1 MDTFAAMSLARTVL
15 LVRPASFG
23 YNAETALT
31 NHFQQPP
38 TGLDAPAAQQR
49 ALAEFDAAVATLRA
63 AGVRVLVFE
72 DTAAPAKPDAV
83 FPNNWLTLHPDGR
96 AILYPMCAPSRRPE
110 RRPDILAALREQ
122 YQLTDVIDLSGHEV
136 EGRFLEG
143 TGSIIFD
150 HPHRLAYAALSPRT
164 DAALLADVCA
174 HLGYRPVPFHAVDA
188 QGQAIY
194 HTNVMMCLGPDFTV
208 ICLESLRDAA
218 ERAAVT
224 NELQRTGHE
233 IVDITLEQVARFA
246 GNMLVVQPATG
257 RPRLVLSQSAHDAL
271 TPAQRTHLAQ
281 HCDLLPLRIP
291 TIETLGG
298 GSARCML
305 TEVLLPPQPAAPGPA
320 TVAGA
325 QKS

>member
-1 MDTFAAMSLARTVL
+1 MSLARTVL

-23 YNAETALT
+23 YNVETALT

-38 TGLDAPAAQQR
+38 AGLDALTAQRQ
-49 ALAEFDAAVATLRA
+49 ALAEFDAAVAALRA
-63 AGVRVLVFE
+63 AGLRVLVFE

-96 AILYPMCAPSRRPE
+96 AVLYPMCAPSRRLE
-110 RRPDILAALREQ
+110 RRPDVLAALREQ
-122 YQLTDVIDLSGHEV
+122 FQLTEVIDLSGPEA

-164 DAALLADVCA
+164 DAGLLAEVCA
-174 HLGYRPVPFHAVDA
+174 RLGYRPVPFRAVDA

-194 HTNVMMCLGPDFTV
+194 HTNVLMCLGPDFAV
-208 ICLESLRDAA
+208 ICLEGLPDAA
-218 ERAAVT
+218 ERAAVV
-224 NELQRTGHE
+224 NELRRTGHE
-233 IVDITLEQVARFA
+233 IVDITLAQVARFA

-257 RPRLVLSQSAHDAL
+257 RHRLVMSQTAHDAL
-271 TPAQRTHLAQ
+271 TPAQRQQLTRHA
-281 HCDLLPLRIP
+281 DLLPLRIP

-305 TEVLLPPQPAAPGPA
+305 AEVLLPARPA
-320 TVAGA
+320 V
-325 QKS
+325 

>member
-1 MDTFAAMSLARTVL
+1 MSLARTVL

-23 YNAETALT
+23 FNAETALT
-31 NHFQQPP
+31 NHFQQTPA
-38 TGLDAPAAQQR
+38 GLDAPTAQQQ
-49 ALAEFDAAVATLRA
+49 ALAEFDAAVGALRA

-72 DTAAPAKPDAV
+72 DTAAPPKPDAV

-110 RRPDILAALREQ
+110 RRPDILAALARQ
-122 YQLTDVIDLSGHEV
+122 FQLTEILDLSAHEA
-136 EGRFLEG
+136 ENRFLEG

-164 DAALLADVCA
+164 DAALLAQVCA
-174 HLGYRPVPFHAVDA
+174 HLGYRAVPFRAVDA
-188 QGQAIY
+188 RGQAIY
-194 HTNVMMCLGPDFTV
+194 HTNVMMCLGPDFAV
-208 ICLESLRDAA
+208 ICLESLPDAA

-224 NELQRTGHE
+224 AELTGTGHAV
-233 IVDITLEQVARFA
+233 VDITLEQVARFA

-257 RPRLVLSQSAHDAL
+257 RPALVLSQSAHDAL
-271 TPAQRTHLAQ
+271 TPAQRQQLTR

-305 TEVLLPPQPAAPGPA
+305 AEVLLPEL
-320 TVAGA
+320 AGA
-325 QKS
+325 RPPAR